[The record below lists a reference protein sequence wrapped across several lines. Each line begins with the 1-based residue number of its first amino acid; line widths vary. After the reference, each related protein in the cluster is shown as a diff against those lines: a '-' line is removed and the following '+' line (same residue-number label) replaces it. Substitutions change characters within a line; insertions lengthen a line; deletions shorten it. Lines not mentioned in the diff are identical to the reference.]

1 MLGNQ
6 LTGFEPVT
14 SCLQSRRSPTELQP
28 HSFQVYKP
36 SHTPYSI
43 SFTQI
48 RTSPATLRTHRK
60 IPVLVTAITAAS
72 LAIPIVAAC
81 GSDTGDSA
89 ESVPEGFQQVTDID
103 TIFTPDDLKT
113 IGFKQAR
120 SYELEGLPG
129 ASAAIFGF
137 WRIASGDPI
146 DYEIRFYSNHEDAVE
161 LGSAPAD
168 EGSGADAHLIDTY
181 ATYKHGVKDRRMVLG
196 TGRSG
201 GAQSGTGPR
210 YGNYAIYGN
219 IAMLCG
225 GAVGNQALDR
235 CEELANALKESMG

>member
-1 MLGNQ
+1 MRTLFISLSIIAAILVSVA
-6 LTGFEPVT
+6 LT
-14 SCLQSRRSPTELQP
+14 
-28 HSFQVYKP
+28 
-36 SHTPYSI
+36 
-43 SFTQI
+43 
-48 RTSPATLRTHRK
+48 
-60 IPVLVTAITAAS
+60 
-72 LAIPIVAAC
+72 AC
-81 GSDTGDSA
+81 GSDESDFYESA
-89 ESVPEGFQQVTDID
+89 PVGFQQVTDID
-103 TIFTPDDLKT
+103 TIFTPDDLEA

-137 WRIASGDPI
+137 WRIAAGDPI
-146 DYEIRFYSNHEDAVE
+146 DYEVRFYGSHADAVE
-161 LGSAPAD
+161 LGTAPAD

-235 CEELANALKESMG
+235 CEELANALNESTG